1 MLKVRREQVIHT
13 DIFELGDE
21 IKFKLT
27 TGEKVHAKAV
37 QECDGGMLFIT
48 KDCIGKEMPMYKNTS
63 EKHLDYV
70 HSDMRVYLNSELL
83 SLFPEKIRNRMRPMM
98 VGDSYGDYIRIPT
111 EKEIFGNNPYGIE
124 ESDTQ
129 QFYGMNYRRNRIA
142 FEHTNGIDEW
152 QWYWLQNYVAS
163 RPRTTTSGASF
174 ANVYDDGDADYLD
187 ASHSAGVRPVFTLAN
202 KKVS

>member
-1 MLKVRREQVIHT
+1 MLKVIREQVIHT

-70 HSDMRVYLNSELL
+70 H
-83 SLFPEKIRNRMRPMM
+83 
-98 VGDSYGDYIRIPT
+98 
-111 EKEIFGNNPYGIE
+111 
-124 ESDTQ
+124 
-129 QFYGMNYRRNRIA
+129 
-142 FEHTNGIDEW
+142 
-152 QWYWLQNYVAS
+152 
-163 RPRTTTSGASF
+163 
-174 ANVYDDGDADYLD
+174 
-187 ASHSAGVRPVFTLAN
+187 
-202 KKVS
+202 

>member
-37 QECDGGMLFIT
+37 QECDGGMFFIT

-70 HSDMRVYLNSELL
+70 HSDMRKYLNSELL

-98 VGDSYGDYIRIPT
+98 VGDSCGDYIRIPT

>member
-1 MLKVRREQVIHT
+1 
-13 DIFELGDE
+13 
-21 IKFKLT
+21 
-27 TGEKVHAKAV
+27 
-37 QECDGGMLFIT
+37 
-48 KDCIGKEMPMYKNTS
+48 
-63 EKHLDYV
+63 
-70 HSDMRVYLNSELL
+70 
-83 SLFPEKIRNRMRPMM
+83 MM
-98 VGDSYGDYIRIPT
+98 VGDSCGDYIRIPT

>member
-1 MLKVRREQVIHT
+1 MLKVIREQVIHT

-37 QECDGGMLFIT
+37 QECDGGMLFIA

-98 VGDSYGDYIRIPT
+98 VGDSCGDYIRIPT

>member
-1 MLKVRREQVIHT
+1 MLKVIREQVIHT

-37 QECDGGMLFIT
+37 RECDGGMLFIT

-98 VGDSYGDYIRIPT
+98 VGDSCGDYIRIPT